1 MKRKL
6 FQLYL
11 NDEEKKKAES
21 IRRFYDQGSK
31 SEAIRLAIEKLYQEI
46 EKNVKT

>member
-11 NDEEKKKAES
+11 DEEEKKKVEI
-21 IRRFYDQGSK
+21 IRRYHDQNSK
-31 SEAIRLAIEKLYQEI
+31 SEAIRFAIEKLYQEI
-46 EKNVKT
+46 QKKYGG